1 MDDLE
6 FQTKLICDAVYEH
19 RYREALVFM
28 KNADESFKT
37 LKLLCVQRLRED
49 GATWSDIGCSLG
61 VSAQA
66 AHKAYA
72 E

>member
-6 FQTKLICDAVYEH
+6 FKTKLICDAVYEH

-28 KNADESFKT
+28 KEADESFKA
-37 LKLLCVQRLRED
+37 LKRLCVQRLRED
-49 GATWSDIGCSLG
+49 GASWSEIGCSLG

-66 AHKAYA
+66 VHKQYA